1 MHVWPLEIK
10 ALRSTH
16 FFFITHLGC
25 ILCALAPIAAHASG
39 QAPRA
44 VSQLEIGVGVG
55 GVRFPDY
62 PGAAEYST
70 LLLPFPYI
78 VYHSRY
84 LDVNHEQVRGKLLS
98 GRRLSLDVDFAG
110 AVAVRSSRDR
120 ERQDMPDLDWIGEA
134 GPALRYRVW
143 GDDTDGTRLDLVLPL
158 RAAVSAHALSLHH
171 RGFVFAPRLELT
183 HQIGE
188 GDHAFNI
195 QTGVSALYASQS
207 YFQYIYG
214 VAPQYANP
222 ERPAYTAPGGYGG
235 YTLSV
240 GGSLHR
246 GDLVYGAFISYT
258 NLAGASFLN
267 SPLISRTQDLAFGVM
282 VAWIFKRSTT

>member
-1 MHVWPLEIK
+1 MHAGPLEIN
-10 ALRSTH
+10 AVRLTP
-16 FFFITHLGC
+16 FFFITHLFF
-25 ILCALAPIAAHASG
+25 ILCALVPIAAHASG
-39 QAPRA
+39 QA

-70 LLLPFPYI
+70 LLLPFPYV

-98 GRRLSLDVDFAG
+98 GHRLSLDVDFAG

-120 ERQDMPDLDWIGEA
+120 ERQGMPDLDWIGEA
-134 GPALRYRVW
+134 GPALRYHVW
-143 GDDTDGTRLDLVLPL
+143 GNDADGTRLDLVLPL
-158 RAAVSAHALSLHH
+158 RVAVSVHALSLHH
-171 RGFVFAPRLELT
+171 RGFVFAPRLELAY
-183 HQIGE
+183 QIGE

-195 QTGVSALYASQS
+195 QTGVSVLYASQG

-222 ERPAYTAPGGYGG
+222 ERPTYTAPGGYGG

-246 GDLVYGAFISYT
+246 GDRVYGSFISYT
-258 NLAGASFLN
+258 NLAGASFVN
-267 SPLISRTQDLAFGVM
+267 SPLVSRTHGLAFGVM
-282 VAWIFKRSTT
+282 VAWIFKRSAN